1 MSTLEKTEFILICV
15 IAVIFC
21 FFTFYLLI
29 KSKKAKRAY
38 ERKIKV
44 LEKEIRFDYL
54 TGVLSRKA
62 FIAEMQE
69 ELAATGVGSLLIF
82 DVNGFKSV
90 NDTFGHD
97 VGDIILIA
105 FSRLF
110 ERVTKNHG
118 YIVRYGGDEFLIV
131 MPEHTIN
138 DGIELAK
145 SIYKAIDKSEH
156 FIPEIQAA
164 VGEKISIPE
173 NHCVSCSIGI
183 AYEDT
188 YNEERMNIA
197 LKHADMKLYAVKKNQ
212 KSNYSV
218 WEN

>member
-1 MSTLEKTEFILICV
+1 LTNRVRGGNTVSTLEKTEFILVCV

-90 NDTFGHD
+90 NDTFGHAA
-97 VGDIILIA
+97 GDEFIKR
-105 FSRLF
+105 FGSRLSKTF
-110 ERVTKNHG
+110 DKELVGRL
-118 YIVRYGGDEFLIV
+118 GGDEFVVFIKGKCDKEKINNIIKKSGAAEFYDKPTKFTLSSCCGIAAA
-131 MPEHTIN
+131 PENGSTF
-138 DGIELAK
+138 DELYLAADKALYRSK
-145 SIYKAIDKSEH
+145 SSEH
-156 FIPEIQAA
+156 RI
-164 VGEKISIPE
+164 V
-173 NHCVSCSIGI
+173 
-183 AYEDT
+183 Y
-188 YNEERMNIA
+188 YNP
-197 LKHADMKLYAVKKNQ
+197 Q
-212 KSNYSV
+212 Q
-218 WEN
+218 